1 MNEQEGSKGPS
12 FLGRLPLD
20 IIIKRKYNNYM
31 SAITQT
37 INGNKP

>member
-1 MNEQEGSKGPS
+1 MRKLEGSKGPS

-31 SAITQT
+31 SAIEQT
-37 INGNKP
+37 INGDKP